1 LSIYI
6 LQVSKKSKEIFAHY
20 MTKTSLKFIACPYRT
35 IQNVQNQLNPPYEEV
50 FDEAEIYALEQL
62 LQAWQ
67 SMGYQDRQ
75 LLREV

>member
-1 LSIYI
+1 
-6 LQVSKKSKEIFAHY
+6 